1 MKKVSLLLSMMA
13 FVSFVAITPVSA
25 GNPVP
30 TKKAPTAQATT
41 PAPAKKAC
49 CAAAGTG
56 KCTMGKDAKTCPEMK
71 TKTVPTPKAK

>member
-1 MKKVSLLLSMMA
+1 MKKVSLLLSMIA

-25 GNPVP
+25 GNPV
-30 TKKAPTAQATT
+30 TNKKAPTAKATT

-49 CAAAGTG
+49 CADATTG

-71 TKTVPTPKAK
+71 KTTAPAPKAE